1 ARIADLHGAP
11 DAARVYRATADH
23 FQRSIKGWTVTSTGP
38 YGSGRYFIRLSRN
51 GDPDAAISYGLGNG
65 SVSAD
70 QRSVVDAGFLELT
83 RLGELPATDPDVR
96 RSLTVLDGVTRRD
109 APAGPGWD
117 RYGPDTAGREGGS
130 GDGR

>member
-51 GDPDAAISYGLGNG
+51 GDPNAAISYGLGNG
-65 SVSAD
+65 SVTAD
-70 QRSVVDAGFLELT
+70 QRSVVDAGFLELV
-83 RLGELPATDPDVR
+83 RLGILPA
-96 RSLTVLDGVTRRD
+96 RD
-109 APAGPGWD
+109 ADVTGTLPIVDQLIGRVTASGQGYY
-117 RYGPDTAGREGGS
+117 RYGTDLPGS
-130 GDGR
+130 EDGYGD